1 VTRPPRGGTSP
12 ALTAWAALA
21 TIYVV
26 WGSTY
31 LGIRYMV
38 ETIPAM
44 LGAGA
49 RFLLAGALLWLW
61 LRWRNGP
68 SAEPMRASWWR
79 TVWLLGLLLPAGG
92 NGLVTVAEDLAVPS
106 GLAALIVASVPLWVV
121 LLRLVAGDR
130 PAPRTL
136 AGVGL
141 GFIGVALLLRPG
153 DHTGEAS
160 TWALLLVVLAAVLW
174 ATGSFAS
181 PRLPQPSDPFRAM
194 ALQMMAGG
202 VILTVGG
209 IARGELDDVHLGA
222 ISLESWLGFAYLVTF
237 GSILAFSAYAW
248 LLRNVP
254 VSRAATYAYVNPVI
268 AVFLGWSFVNEP
280 LTATTVIGT
289 LVIVASVA
297 LVVRQE
303 AVGRPVAEQAT
314 GPRRSGE
321 RAEEVAA

>member
-1 VTRPPRGGTSP
+1 VTRPPRGGASP
-12 ALTAWAALA
+12 ALTAWAALI

-31 LGIRYMV
+31 LAIRYMV
-38 ETIPAM
+38 ESIPAM

-49 RFLLAGALLWLW
+49 RFLLAGVLLWLW
-61 LRWRNGP
+61 VRWRRGP
-68 SAEPMRASWWR
+68 AREPMRASWWG
-79 TVWLLGLLLPAGG
+79 TIWLLGLLLPAGG
-92 NGLVTVAEDLAVPS
+92 NGLVTVAEDLDVPS

-121 LLRLVAGDR
+121 LLRVVSGDR

-141 GFIGVALLLRPG
+141 GFVGVALLLRPG
-153 DHTGEAS
+153 EHTGDAS
-160 TWALLLVVLAAVLW
+160 SWALLLVLLAAALW
-174 ATGSFAS
+174 ATGSFS
-181 PRLPQPSDPFRAM
+181 SSRLPQPSDPFRAM

-209 IARGELDDVHLGA
+209 LARGELAELHLSE
-222 ISLESWLGFAYLVTF
+222 ISLDSWLGFAYLVTF

-268 AVFLGWSFVNEP
+268 AVFLGWSFVDEP
-280 LTATTVIGT
+280 LTATTLIGT

-297 LVVRQE
+297 LVIRQE
-303 AVGRPVAEQAT
+303 AFAAPAEVRPA
-314 GPRRSGE
+314 PRDSGAR
-321 RAEEVAA
+321 RADELAA

>member
-1 VTRPPRGGTSP
+1 MTRPPRGGTSP
-12 ALTAWAALA
+12 ALTAWAALI

-31 LGIRYMV
+31 LAIRYMV

-68 SAEPMRASWWR
+68 STEPMRASWWG

-92 NGLVTVAEDLAVPS
+92 NGLVTVAEDLDVPS

-121 LLRLVAGDR
+121 LLRLVTGDR

-174 ATGSFAS
+174 ATGSFSS
-181 PRLPQPSDPFRAM
+181 PRLPQPSDPFRAT

-202 VILTVGG
+202 VILTAGG
-209 IARGELDDVHLGA
+209 IARGELSDVHLGA

-268 AVFLGWSFVNEP
+268 AVFLGWSFVDEP

-297 LVVRQE
+297 LVIRQE
-303 AVGRPVAEQAT
+303 AVGHPAAEDAARPE
-314 GPRRSGE
+314 RSGA
-321 RAEEVAA
+321 RPDEVAA